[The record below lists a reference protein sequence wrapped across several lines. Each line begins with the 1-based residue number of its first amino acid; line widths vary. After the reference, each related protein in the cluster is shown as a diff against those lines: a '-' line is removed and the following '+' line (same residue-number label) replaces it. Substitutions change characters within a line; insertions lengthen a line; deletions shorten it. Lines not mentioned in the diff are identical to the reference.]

1 MNELLNS
8 SGGGKKGPKFDLL
21 SSAAINVGTSRPITF
36 QRNGLI
42 CVYGDAGTT
51 FFKSLQ
57 ISNPVAW
64 NNLTINN
71 NNTDGYG
78 GLVNDSFVMG
88 FGVNGGQ
95 TRTFAR
101 RYLPASNSWTTNP
114 TAAPVHG
121 TACAYGTVKNRL
133 YSFGSTSSGT
143 QAMYYDLVAN
153 AWTNIPNTSN
163 NIGRQGAAGG
173 DGENMYC
180 LAGFTTTP
188 NLNPANFYRI
198 NYADNTW
205 TNLEPLKHSLY
216 SASQL
221 CYLNGKL
228 YCIGGV
234 DSTIGSKLSFVAYDI
249 AKNTWEYLAVPATIT
264 GDVAPGLVTDGMY
277 LYYVSFQKNQ
287 VWKITV

>member
-1 MNELLNS
+1 MIELMNS
-8 SGGGKKGPKFDLL
+8 SRRGKKAPKFDLL

-36 QRNGLI
+36 QRNGYI
-42 CVYGDAGTT
+42 YAYGDAGTT
-51 FFKSLQ
+51 FFKTLQ
-57 ISNPVAW
+57 ISNPIAW

-78 GLVNDSFVMG
+78 GVISDSFVMG

-101 RYLPASNSWTTNP
+101 RFLLASNAWTTNP
-114 TAAPVHG
+114 TAPSLHG
-121 TACAYGTVKNRL
+121 TASAYGTVRNRL
-133 YSFGSTSSGT
+133 YSFGSTSSNM
-143 QAMYYDLVAN
+143 QAMHYDLVAN

-163 NIGRQGAAGG
+163 VVGRQGAAGG
-173 DGENMYC
+173 DGTNMYC
-180 LAGFTTTP
+180 LAGFTVAP
-188 NLNPANFYRI
+188 NLNPADFWRI

-205 TNLEPLKHSLY
+205 TKLASLKHSLY
-216 SASQL
+216 SSSQL

-249 AKNTWEYLAVPATIT
+249 ATDTWDYLQVPGTIT
-264 GDVAPGLVTDGMY
+264 GDVAPGLVTDGTY
-277 LYYVSFQKNQ
+277 LYYVSYQKNQ